1 MSEVLD
7 YELCRKFY
15 LVVEAKDGGTPAL
28 SAMATVNINLTDV
41 NDNPPEFSQD
51 VYSAVIS
58 EDALVGDSVILV
70 GARGVVQI
78 SGSNNPQESE
88 KVSRVYLGFSSHF
101 LFSVSFGP
109 QEL

>member
-70 GARGVVQI
+70 GARGVPLSTKRNI
-78 SGSNNPQESE
+78 IWGSRDGEE
-88 KVSRVYLGFSSHF
+88 FRH
-101 LFSVSFGP
+101 
-109 QEL
+109 

>member
-7 YELCRKFY
+7 FELCRKFY

-58 EDALVGDSVILV
+58 EDASVGDSVISV
-70 GARGVVQI
+70 GARGVVQTP
-78 SGSNNPQESE
+78 GTNNPQESE
-88 KVSRVYLGFSSHF
+88 KGSRVYLGFSSHF
-101 LFSVSFGP
+101 LFSAFFGP